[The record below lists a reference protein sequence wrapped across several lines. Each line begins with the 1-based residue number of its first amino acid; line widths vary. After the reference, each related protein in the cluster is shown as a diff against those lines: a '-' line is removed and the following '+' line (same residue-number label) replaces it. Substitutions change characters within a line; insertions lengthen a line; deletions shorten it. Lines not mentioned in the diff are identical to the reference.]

1 MRQPLFTFVIP
12 AYNGEPYLD
21 TSIHSLVSQ
30 RLIEEKL
37 TDLYEIIIIN
47 DGSKDNT
54 ETKAEGIA
62 KRWNKEIRKD
72 FIRVINKP
80 NGQYGSVIN
89 RGIKEAKGIYFK
101 VLDCDDTF
109 NTISLV
115 KLIYLAL
122 GFEKK
127 VDVIFT
133 DHTFEIVGV
142 DKQVKLSLRKWF
154 EPYKIINLQKQ
165 PFPTDLITMHSIIYR
180 TELLRGI
187 DYKQVEGVYYSDSQY
202 SLIPLSKAQTMY
214 YAELPLY
221 RYYIGRAEQSI
232 NLKVMVK
239 NRVHQIVVFETIFRE
254 MDFNSIFS
262 KTVREYSLIV
272 MRRMIQWQSL
282 ILVFDKSITPK
293 EKSKEMMH
301 LFQVVRN
308 LQPEYANQIL
318 KGSFFWIVRVTRG
331 RFISPLLK
339 FGVKLYSKFNKNIMA
354 EWD

>member
-1 MRQPLFTFVIP
+1 MKPLFTFVVP
-12 AYNGEPYLD
+12 AYNGEPFLD

-37 TDLYEIIIIN
+37 VDLYEIIIVN

-54 ETKAEGIA
+54 EAKAAELA
-62 KRWNKEIRKD
+62 KKWNKTIRKD

-89 RGIKEAKGIYFK
+89 RGVQEAKGTYFK

-109 NTISLV
+109 NTASLI
-115 KLIYLAL
+115 KLIYLTL
-122 GFEKK
+122 GLEKT

-133 DHTFEIVGV
+133 DHTFEKVGV
-142 DKQVKLSLRKWF
+142 DKQVLLSLRKWF

-165 PFPTDLITMHSIIYR
+165 KFPSDLITMHSIIYR
-180 TELLRGI
+180 TDLLREI
-187 DYKQVEGVYYSDSQY
+187 NYKQVEGVYYSDSQY

-232 NLKVMVK
+232 NLKVMVR
-239 NRVHQIVVFETIFRE
+239 NRMHQIVVFERIFKE

-262 KTVREYSLIV
+262 KSVKEYSLVV
-272 MRRMIQWQSL
+272 MRRMIQWQAM
-282 ILVFDKSITPK
+282 ILVFDKSVKPK
-293 EKSKEMMH
+293 DKSKEMVY

-318 KGSFFWIVRVTRG
+318 KGAFFWVVRITHG
-331 RFISPLLK
+331 RFIAPIMK
-339 FGVKLYSKFNKNIMA
+339 FGIKIYSKFNKNIMA